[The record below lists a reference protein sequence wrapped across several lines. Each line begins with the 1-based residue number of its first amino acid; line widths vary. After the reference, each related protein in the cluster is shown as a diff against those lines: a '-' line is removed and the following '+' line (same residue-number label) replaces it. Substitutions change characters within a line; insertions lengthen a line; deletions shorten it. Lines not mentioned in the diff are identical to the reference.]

1 MARLLLA
8 ALLSLWSTAASSA
21 SCTDSSTLFQ
31 IRPQDTLL
39 KNATGRTGL
48 PETSWSESSDY
59 SWLLKQPHFDDGIGL
74 LMRQER
80 VVAAKDVK
88 IQNTINTDATG
99 WIVVSMLLILQ
110 IIAVAP
116 VAYYDSLPA
125 FVVVLLYLLSI
136 TAVKLFVKETINHG
150 FSYPSCIT
158 CFHMIGVCLLIL
170 GAGERPRWKEAVTVL
185 PVAALNGASLL
196 TGNASLVFV
205 GLAFVSM
212 LSAACPCVVFLLE
225 VLKGTRPLCHF
236 MTIVAVTIVCLGSM
250 FCIRGQSSTV
260 QGISFMGFF
269 LASLST
275 VLRAM
280 RVVWQHDLLRD
291 KNITV
296 SPLHLVFW
304 NSFWTLWGTVLAMIV
319 TGEHFG
325 GFLHLF
331 DASWGA
337 QLSLIL
343 SVVSAATMNITQW
356 YAVKKHGAL
365 MQQILGNLHLV
376 SIIAISI
383 AMLGEETTMIEY
395 VGALFL
401 VTGTVINKVD
411 QSKTE
416 EEAMETEE
424 ASPQRAK

>member
-1 MARLLLA
+1 MARFFLA
-8 ALLSLWSTAASSA
+8 ALLSLWSTASS
-21 SCTDSSTLFQ
+21 SFCSDSSTLFQ
-31 IRPQDTLL
+31 IRPQETLL
-39 KNATGRTGL
+39 KNGTGRTGL
-48 PETSWSESSDY
+48 LETSSSESSDY
-59 SWLLKQPHFDDGIGL
+59 SWLLKQPHFDDGMGFL
-74 LMRQER
+74 REESQ
-80 VVAAKDVK
+80 VATDVK
-88 IQNTINTDATG
+88 IQTTNATG
-99 WIVVSMLLILQ
+99 WIVVSVLLILQ

-136 TAVKLFVKETINHG
+136 TAVKLFVKATINHG
-150 FSYPSCIT
+150 FSYPFCIT

-185 PVAALNGASLL
+185 PVAVLNGASLL
-196 TGNASLVFV
+196 TGNASLVFA

-250 FCIRGQSSTV
+250 LCIRGQSSTV

-325 GFLHLF
+325 GFFHLF
-331 DASWGA
+331 DVSWGA

-383 AMLGEETTMIEY
+383 AMLGEETTVIEY
-395 VGALFL
+395 LGALFL

-411 QSKTE
+411 QSKTDRG
-416 EEAMETEE
+416 
-424 ASPQRAK
+424 SDRDGDR